1 MRKTVGLVVAAAV
14 VGILG
19 GVSDASAKPEQ
30 PKVEM
35 MAIRAEHEARTPPR
49 MAAADD
55 ARGLYVRGQTAGR
68 ADFTTMLDRMHAR
81 GIDTVVLDAKDYDGL
96 LTYPS
101 KVALAIEGGAV
112 MKNPPIKDLPA
123 KIREIHAHGLRV
135 AMRVS
140 CFNDGTMSKA
150 KPLLSVRSKGGHAYP
165 IGWMD
170 PANPGAQ
177 DYVFSL
183 VKESLDAGADEI
195 ELDYIR
201 YPVLGIKNADF
212 HLQERKLTKVGV
224 IRDFVHHV
232 HAMTKARGVPL
243 SLDVFGVIAF
253 GKRTDIDGLGQ
264 DPVVLA
270 QECEVLSPMVYPSHY
285 DPGFAGFDS
294 PGDHPELVGMATK
307 KIIEQIDD
315 AKLAHPAKIR
325 PWLQAM
331 AWKSPT
337 YSPGYL
343 VREIHSTR
351 DNGGSGWLMWNPG
364 QNYGYTWQ
372 AVPAKR
378 TEQPGTKTTSR

>member
-1 MRKTVGLVVAAAV
+1 MRISIGAALAV
-14 VGILG
+14 VGLLTC
-19 GVSDASAKPEQ
+19 VSDANAKSRQ
-30 PKVEM
+30 NLRLSLKHEM
-35 MAIRAEHEARTPPR
+35 NEVDHVSEPAKLLRADE
-49 MAAADD
+49 

-68 ADFTTMLDRMHAR
+68 ADFAQMLDHMAVR

-101 KVALAIEGGAV
+101 KVALANDAGAV
-112 MKNPPIKDLPA
+112 KNPPIKDLGA

-140 CFNDGTMSKA
+140 CFNDELMSKA
-150 KPLLSVRSKGGHAYP
+150 KPLISVRSKGGHAYP
-165 IGWMD
+165 IGWLD
-170 PANPGAQ
+170 PSNPGAQ
-177 DYVFSL
+177 DYIFSL

-195 ELDYIR
+195 ELDYVR
-201 YPVLGIKNADF
+201 FPVLGIKNADF
-212 HLQERKLTKVGV
+212 HLQERNLTKISV
-224 IRDFVHHV
+224 IRDFVHRV
-232 HAMTKARGVPL
+232 HSLTRTRGVPL

-253 GKRTDIDGLGQ
+253 GKRSDIEGLGQ
-264 DPVVLA
+264 DPVVLS

-307 KIIEQIDD
+307 KILEQIDA
-315 AKLAHPAKIR
+315 AKVRNPAKIR

-343 VREIHSTR
+343 VKEIRSSS
-351 DNGGSGWLMWNPG
+351 DNGASGWLMWNPG
-364 QNYGYTWQ
+364 QNYGFTWE
-372 AVPAKR
+372 AVPPK
-378 TEQPGTKTTSR
+378 K

>member
-1 MRKTVGLVVAAAV
+1 MRLSFGVLLGALGLVV
-14 VGILG
+14 LS
-19 GVSDASAKPEQ
+19 SDASAKPGERLRLSV
-30 PKVEM
+30 K
-35 MAIRAEHEARTPPR
+35 RAVKEAERVTNDVR
-49 MAAADD
+49 MTSGDD

-68 ADFTTMLDRMHAR
+68 ADFGQMLDHMAVR

-101 KVALAIEGGAV
+101 KVALANEAGAV
-112 MKNPPIKDLPA
+112 KNPPIKDLGA

-140 CFNDGTMSKA
+140 CFNDELMSKA
-150 KPLLSVRSKGGHAYP
+150 RPLIGVRSKGGHAYGM
-165 IGWMD
+165 GWLD
-170 PANPGAQ
+170 PSNPGAQ

-201 YPVLGIKNADF
+201 FPVLGIKNADF
-212 HLQERKLTKVGV
+212 HLQERNLTKVGV
-224 IRDFVHHV
+224 IRDFVHRV
-232 HAMTKARGVPL
+232 HTLTKARGVPL

-253 GKRTDIDGLGQ
+253 GKRSDIEGLGQ
-264 DPVVLA
+264 DPAVLA
-270 QECEVLSPMVYPSHY
+270 KECEVLSPMVYPSHF

-307 KIIEQIDD
+307 KIEEQIAA
-315 AKLAHPAKIR
+315 AKVDHPAKIR

-343 VREIHSTR
+343 THEIRSSTE
-351 DNGGSGWLMWNPG
+351 NGASGWLMWNPG
-364 QNYGYTWQ
+364 QNYAFTWE
-372 AVPAKR
+372 AVPAK
-378 TEQPGTKTTSR
+378 K

>member
-1 MRKTVGLVVAAAV
+1 MRISIGAALAVLGL
-14 VGILG
+14 LTC
-19 GVSDASAKPEQ
+19 VSDASAKSRENLRLSVKNEMRHETKGAEPASEPE
-30 PKVEM
+30 KLL
-35 MAIRAEHEARTPPR
+35 R
-49 MAAADD
+49 ADD

-68 ADFTTMLDRMHAR
+68 ADFAQMLDRMAVR

-101 KVALAIEGGAV
+101 RVALANEAGAV
-112 MKNPPIKDLPA
+112 KSPPIKDLGA

-140 CFNDGTMSKA
+140 CFNDELMSKA

-165 IGWMD
+165 IGWLD
-170 PANPGAQ
+170 PSNPGAQ
-177 DYVFSL
+177 DYIFSL

-195 ELDYIR
+195 ELDYVR
-201 YPVLGIKNADF
+201 FPVLGIKNADF
-212 HLQERKLTKVGV
+212 HLQERNLTKISV
-224 IRDFVHHV
+224 IRDFVNRV
-232 HAMTKARGVPL
+232 HSLTRAHGIPL

-253 GKRTDIDGLGQ
+253 GKRGDIEGLGQ

-307 KIIEQIDD
+307 KILEQIDA
-315 AKLAHPAKIR
+315 AKIQHPAKIR

-343 VREIHSTR
+343 VKEIRSSAE
-351 DNGGSGWLMWNPG
+351 NGASGWLMWNPG
-364 QNYGYTWQ
+364 QSYGFTWE
-372 AVPAKR
+372 AVPPRK
-378 TEQPGTKTTSR
+378 